1 MLEIEYPHDE
11 LAERAVLGGMIARP
25 ELIAKA
31 LNEELSEEDFYFQ
44 EHKKLWALL
53 KGIFSERGIEWDD
66 ILFFE
71 FAEKKRVEVNRVLFY
86 ALVEE
91 GSTSDVLFES
101 ALERIKELSTLRK
114 IRNVALE
121 LLKEKELEGVK
132 KRIGLFEEIFKE
144 TKTKT
149 KALSELLSEVYENVK
164 VLRARD
170 RLITGAETGFT
181 GLDLMTG
188 GFQKGHLVVVGA
200 RPGMGK
206 SSFMLSLA
214 LHMAKKGIRVGI
226 FSLEMTAEE
235 LTQRMLSMES
245 KIMLKKL
252 RTGQITDEEF
262 EVLTQKAIELRRLS
276 VWINDRADMTPLDL
290 RIELRKN
297 STDVVFVDY
306 LQLLKSAEKYYTRQ
320 EEVSRI
326 SQSLKAMA
334 KDFGV
339 CVIALAQLNRQV
351 EQRADKR
358 PNLSDLR
365 ESGAIEQDADIVM
378 FLHRP
383 EYYRKNAPENQG
395 RAEIILA
402 KNRHG
407 PTGTVVAFFDAE
419 TTAFRPI
426 QSEQEQRITEDREEL
441 EDEIDF

>member
-91 GSTSDVLFES
+91 GSTSEVLFES
-101 ALERIKELSTLRK
+101 ALERVKELSTLRK

-132 KRIGLFEEIFKE
+132 KRIGLFEELFKE

-262 EVLTQKAIELRRLS
+262 KVLTQKAIELRRLS

-326 SQSLKAMA
+326 SQSLT
-334 KDFGV
+334 
-339 CVIALAQLNRQV
+339 
-351 EQRADKR
+351 
-358 PNLSDLR
+358 
-365 ESGAIEQDADIVM
+365 
-378 FLHRP
+378 LH
-383 EYYRKNAPENQG
+383 
-395 RAEIILA
+395 
-402 KNRHG
+402 
-407 PTGTVVAFFDAE
+407 PT
-419 TTAFRPI
+419 
-426 QSEQEQRITEDREEL
+426 
-441 EDEIDF
+441 